1 MISLPLSLAIMHAM
15 IHQGKK
21 DAMRC
26 PLMIIFINQ
35 SINQSISQSTIKQS
49 LLMLMCTA
57 LELKQHYDEQVKEL
71 VGGHQRELSQIRS
84 DHKVE
89 LDRMQKA
96 LDVVSYQHF
105 RLLFSTY
112 HPQFDAHFFV
122 FPSLSIIS
130 LMKTFWVRVALK

>member
-1 MISLPLSLAIMHAM
+1 
-15 IHQGKK
+15 
-21 DAMRC
+21 
-26 PLMIIFINQ
+26 
-35 SINQSISQSTIKQS
+35 
-49 LLMLMCTA
+49 MLMCTA

-105 RLLFSTY
+105 RLLFSTN
-112 HPQFDAHFFV
+112 HPQFEAHFFV
-122 FPSLSIIS
+122 FPSLSMIS

>member
-1 MISLPLSLAIMHAM
+1 
-15 IHQGKK
+15 
-21 DAMRC
+21 
-26 PLMIIFINQ
+26 
-35 SINQSISQSTIKQS
+35 
-49 LLMLMCTA
+49 MLMCTA

-105 RLLFSTY
+105 R
-112 HPQFDAHFFV
+112 
-122 FPSLSIIS
+122 
-130 LMKTFWVRVALK
+130 

>member
-1 MISLPLSLAIMHAM
+1 MSFDDNFYKS
-15 IHQGKK
+15 
-21 DAMRC
+21 
-26 PLMIIFINQ
+26 INQ

-105 RLLFSTY
+105 RLLFSTN